1 MHKLSHSPF
10 FLGRELANVCISHPS
25 ISLCP
30 LNKPLPFEIIH
41 STPPFHRDSRPKDRE
56 SPLKL
61 LTTAMMRTSERL
73 PCLAED
79 HTERWA
85 LSSCRCWIRAT
96 SRRIL
101 DATTRRASV
110 SVYSLVD
117 GRECSGFPLFSDLE
131 RAVLEVET
139 IQEIVQAMK
148 VMRWMMMRHMQL
160 NLDQNGMDRP
170 VESFRD
176 TSNSRKLQRPLLV
189 PPYSPVPTHSHPP
202 RKKTTQNPNR
212 AFFRRFSFKPP
223 TLTFQSS

>member
-1 MHKLSHSPF
+1 
-10 FLGRELANVCISHPS
+10 
-25 ISLCP
+25 
-30 LNKPLPFEIIH
+30 
-41 STPPFHRDSRPKDRE
+41 
-56 SPLKL
+56 
-61 LTTAMMRTSERL
+61 MRTSERL
-73 PCLAED
+73 PCLGED

-110 SVYSLVD
+110 SVYSLVV

-176 TSNSRKLQRPLLV
+176 TSNSRKLQRPFLV
-189 PPYSPVPTHSHPP
+189 PPYYPVPTHSHPP
-202 RKKTTQNPNR
+202 RKKKHSKPQSCLFSP
-212 AFFRRFSFKPP
+212 FF
-223 TLTFQSS
+223 FQTAHANISIFMTEGGAVVVSRTVNHSLLSEITHVSLF

>member
-1 MHKLSHSPF
+1 MILST
-10 FLGRELANVCISHPS
+10 G
-25 ISLCP
+25 
-30 LNKPLPFEIIH
+30 
-41 STPPFHRDSRPKDRE
+41 RPKDRGL
-56 SPLKL
+56 PLKL

-73 PCLAED
+73 PCLGED

-110 SVYSLVD
+110 SVYSLVV

-131 RAVLEVET
+131 STVLEVAT
-139 IQEIVQAMK
+139 IQEIVSNVGNAMNDDEAYAIELESK
-148 VMRWMMMRHMQL
+148 R
-160 NLDQNGMDRP
+160 NGP
-170 VESFRD
+170 AESFRD
-176 TSNSRKLQRPLLV
+176 TSNSRKLQRPFLV

-202 RKKTTQNPNR
+202 RKKTIQNPIR